1 MKQNKHKLGLVERRN
16 MFGYVLI
23 APFVIGFI
31 FFLAIPMIQ
40 SIVFSF
46 SDVKFNG
53 NGYILNFIGFKNYI
67 TALNVNPDFR
77 QNLIDS
83 LTKIVPNVL
92 LILIFSFFAANI
104 LNQKFKGRTISR
116 LIFFLPVII
125 SSGAMLNN
133 GFSDYLNA
141 SKAAATAGNV
151 IFREVSYKIFDL
163 KEIFYNAGLSSDMI
177 IFINGAIQSL
187 YTIILMSGVQI
198 LVFLAGLQTVS
209 PSLYE
214 AAKVEGATGWEVF
227 WKITFPMVTPLV
239 FVNAFYSII
248 DTFVS
253 PNNAVIMSIQ
263 KTFFVQLQV
272 GYGAAMSWI
281 YFLIVFIFLAIL
293 TLLASKRVY
302 YNN

>member
-1 MKQNKHKLGLVERRN
+1 VKQNKHKLGLVERRN